1 MVGDEERIRARKNGR
16 GFDRRDEPRHL
27 PANRQRGEAVK
38 RIVISLAL
46 AFVGFVPSAI
56 MAQIPNA
63 KDVVASTAYTSF
75 EPVARGKEFQIAV
88 VLTIRDGYHIN
99 ARKTTLEYLIP
110 TELRAELP
118 VGYKASEVIYPNGEL
133 KSFAFSQTEK
143 LNVYT
148 GTVTLHLKVT
158 APAGAPLGSAHIPL
172 KLRYQSCSEAVCLP
186 PVRQDVDASF
196 TLAAIAKPAH
206 AEFFK

>member
-1 MVGDEERIRARKNGR
+1 
-16 GFDRRDEPRHL
+16 
-27 PANRQRGEAVK
+27 VK
-38 RIVISLAL
+38 KILIPLAL
-46 AFVGFVPSAI
+46 AFVGLIAATD
-56 MAQIPNA
+56 AQIPNA
-63 KDVVASTAYTSF
+63 KDVVTSVAYTSF

-88 VLTIRDGYHIN
+88 VVKIRDGYHIN

-118 VGYKASEVIYPNGEL
+118 VGYKASEVTYPNGTL
-133 KSFAFSQTEK
+133 KSFAFSQSEK

-158 APAGAPLGSAHIPL
+158 APADAPLGAQHIPL
-172 KLRYQSCSEAVCLP
+172 KLRYQACSESVCLP

-196 TLAAIAKPAH
+196 SLATAAKPAH
-206 AEFFK
+206 PELFK